1 MSVGKIDRM
10 SEDEEDIDVS
20 IIPMEHRTKHG
31 LMSPMTR
38 HVLKKKQF
46 YIFKIKDIIKYGK
59 NIMYTFT
66 IMVHIESVYIIF
78 LPVFILKMLL

>member
-38 HVLKKKQF
+38 HVLKKSNF
-46 YIFKIKDIIKYGK
+46 RIKMSNNGFSDLILSFLIIG
-59 NIMYTFT
+59 IRVT
-66 IMVHIESVYIIF
+66 IEST
-78 LPVFILKMLL
+78 

>member
-1 MSVGKIDRM
+1 MTVGKIDRM

-38 HVLKKKQF
+38 HVLKKSNFIFSSLKILYKGSGKKNRIF
-46 YIFKIKDIIKYGK
+46 YD
-59 NIMYTFT
+59 
-66 IMVHIESVYIIF
+66 IESISFSTYPPYLI
-78 LPVFILKMLL
+78 MT

>member
-1 MSVGKIDRM
+1 MTVGKIDRM

-38 HVLKKKQF
+38 HVLKKSNFIFSSLKILYKGSGEKKGYFMTSSQF
-46 YIFKIKDIIKYGK
+46 
-59 NIMYTFT
+59 
-66 IMVHIESVYIIF
+66 HF
-78 LPVFILKMLL
+78 LPTHPT